1 MMIPAI
7 DLIDGEVVRLFQ
19 GDYQQKTNYQ
29 YTAKERQD
37 SYAKSGATVM
47 HFVDLDGAKDSN
59 KRQLNL
65 LKTLVDHDTMTIQV
79 GGGVR
84 CKDDVLQL
92 LDLGANRVV
101 IGSLAIKEPELVRQ
115 WITEFGGEKIVLAL
129 DVKIDE
135 LGNKTL
141 PTHGW
146 IKDSGVN
153 LESLLDDYIEA
164 GLIHVL
170 CTDIS
175 KDGTLQGSNVAMYKE
190 LCTQYPSI
198 KWQASG
204 GIGSLDDI
212 RALISTGVDGVIL
225 GRALLE
231 GKFTLEQA
239 IMAWEKKDA
248 MENSNAR

>member
-7 DLIDGEVVRLFQ
+7 DLINGEVVRLFQ

-29 YTAKERQD
+29 TTAKERQNA
-37 SYAKSGATVM
+37 YANSGATVM
-47 HFVDLDGAKDSN
+47 HFVDLDGAKDSD
-59 KRQLNL
+59 KRQLTL
-65 LKTLVDHDTMTIQV
+65 LKTLVNHDSMIIQV

-84 CKDDVLQL
+84 CKEDVQQL

-101 IGSLAIKEPELVRQ
+101 IGSLAIKEPDLVRT
-115 WITEFGGEKIVLAL
+115 WLTEFGGECIVLAL
-129 DVKIDE
+129 DVKIDAA
-135 LGNKTL
+135 GNKTL

-153 LESLLDDYIEA
+153 LESLLDDYIAA
-164 GLIHVL
+164 GLTHVL

-175 KDGTLQGSNVAMYKE
+175 KDGTLTGSNVGMYQE
-190 LCTQYPSI
+190 LCQQYPQI

-212 RALISTGVDGVIL
+212 KALIPTGVDGVIL
-225 GRALLE
+225 GRSLLE
-231 GKFTLEQA
+231 GKFTLEEA
-239 IMAWEKKDA
+239 IACWP
-248 MENSNAR
+248 NA

>member
-29 YTAKERQD
+29 FTAKERQD
-37 SYAKSGATVM
+37 SYASSGATVM
-47 HFVDLDGAKDSN
+47 HFVDLDGAKDSD
-59 KRQLNL
+59 KRQLDL
-65 LKTLVDHDTMTIQV
+65 LKTLVNHETMTIQV

-84 CKDDVLQL
+84 CKEDVEQL
-92 LDLGANRVV
+92 LALGANRVV
-101 IGSLAIKEPELVRQ
+101 IGSLAIKEPDLVRQ
-115 WITEFGGEKIVLAL
+115 WLIEFGGEKIVLAL

-135 LGNKTL
+135 KGNKTL

-153 LESLLDDYIEA
+153 LESLLDDYISA

-175 KDGTLQGSNVAMYKE
+175 KDGTLQGSNVAMYQE
-190 LCTQYPSI
+190 LCQQYPAI

-212 RALISTGVDGVIL
+212 KALIPTGVDGVIL

-239 IMAWEKKDA
+239 IAVWQQQELTESSHA
-248 MENSNAR
+248 S

>member
-29 YTAKERQD
+29 FTAKERQD
-37 SYAKSGATVM
+37 SYANSGATVM

-65 LKTLVDHDTMTIQV
+65 LKTLVNNETMVIQV

-84 CKDDVLQL
+84 CKEDVEQL
-92 LDLGANRVV
+92 LALGANRVV
-101 IGSLAIKEPELVRQ
+101 IGSLAIKEPDLVRQ
-115 WITEFGGEKIVLAL
+115 WLIEFGGEKIVLAL

-135 LGNKTL
+135 KGNKTL

-153 LESLLDDYIEA
+153 LESLLDGYISA

-175 KDGTLQGSNVAMYKE
+175 KDGTLQGSNVAMYQE
-190 LCTQYPSI
+190 LCKQYPTI

-212 RALISTGVDGVIL
+212 KALIPTGVDGVIL

-239 IMAWEKKDA
+239 IAIWQKQLLKESSHA
-248 MENSNAR
+248 S

>member
-37 SYAKSGATVM
+37 SYAQSGATVM

-59 KRQLNL
+59 KRQLSL
-65 LKTLVDHDTMTIQV
+65 LQTLVKHESMIIQV

-84 CKDDVLQL
+84 CKEDVEQL
-92 LDLGANRVV
+92 LALGADRVV
-101 IGSLAIKEPELVRQ
+101 IGSLAIKEPDLVRT
-115 WITEFGGEKIVLAL
+115 WLTEFGGESIVLAL
-129 DVKIDE
+129 DVKIDAN
-135 LGNKTL
+135 GNKTL

-153 LESLLDDYIEA
+153 LESLLDDYIAA

-175 KDGTLQGSNVAMYKE
+175 KDGTLTGSNVEMYRE
-190 LCTQYPSI
+190 LCQQYPNI

-204 GIGSLDDI
+204 GIGSLTDI
-212 RALISTGVDGVIL
+212 TALIPTGVDGVIL
-225 GRALLE
+225 GRSLLE
-231 GKFTLEQA
+231 GKFTLEEA
-239 IMAWEKKDA
+239 IACWP
-248 MENSNAR
+248 NA